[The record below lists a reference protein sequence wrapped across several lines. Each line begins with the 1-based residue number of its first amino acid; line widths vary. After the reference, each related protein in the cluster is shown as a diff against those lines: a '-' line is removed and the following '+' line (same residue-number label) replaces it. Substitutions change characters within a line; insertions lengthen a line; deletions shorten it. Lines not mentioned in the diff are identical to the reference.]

1 MRIVFVAGRYWP
13 ATGGVENLIHHVA
26 RELALRHDV
35 TVIAHR
41 IDNEPDRRLSES
53 LYHPPPFAEF
63 RDGHA
68 RIVPVELGRTH
79 RLALTP
85 LAAQVTPGL
94 ARYAYGRLRI
104 PMLALYA
111 RVVAR
116 LHAPY
121 VRGADLVHAWATS
134 FAGAAAVR
142 AARSA
147 RRPVVM
153 TPFVHRGQWGD
164 DLGSRRLLRRADRII
179 GLLDAERDTFRAM
192 GIPEARLATC
202 GVCAPEVHTGGGD
215 ELRARYGIRG
225 PLVLFLG
232 VRRPYKGHDLLLAAA
247 GPVAQEV
254 PDVTFAFVGPGP
266 PLAPDGVAARVIDIG
281 PVDSEAR
288 GSWLEAADILCLP
301 SAHEIFPLSVL
312 EAWSTR
318 TPAVVSD
325 LPSLVE
331 LMQRT
336 GGGVTVRRDPAAI
349 AAVLVELLK
358 RPDERQRLA
367 AAGYAFWRRDH
378 TPAAIAARHEELYE
392 DVLSEACA

>member
-13 ATGGVENLIHHVA
+13 ATGGAENLIHHVA
-26 RELALRHDV
+26 RELARRHDV

-41 IDNEPDRRLSES
+41 IDDEPDRRLSES
-53 LYHPPPFAEF
+53 LHHPPPFTEF

-68 RIVPVELGRTH
+68 RVVPVALGRAH

-111 RVVAR
+111 RVVSR

-121 VRGADLVHAWATS
+121 VGSADLVHAWTTS
-134 FAGAAAVR
+134 FAGAAAMR

-147 RRPVVM
+147 GRPVVM

-179 GLLDAERDTFRAM
+179 GLLDAERDAFRAM

-202 GVCAPEVHTGGGD
+202 GVCAPQLPTGGGD
-215 ELRARYGIRG
+215 ALRARYGIQG

-247 GPVAQEV
+247 GQVAQEV
-254 PDVTFAFVGPGP
+254 PGVTFAFVGPGP
-266 PLAPDGVAARVIDIG
+266 SLAADGAGARVIDVG
-281 PVDSEAR
+281 PVDSEGR

-318 TPAVVSD
+318 TPVVVSD
-325 LPSLVE
+325 LPPLVE

-336 GGGVTVRRDPAAI
+336 GGGVTVQREPAPI

-358 RPDERQRLA
+358 RPEERRRLA

-378 TPAAIAARHEELYE
+378 TPAVIAARHEGLYE
-392 DVLSEACA
+392 DVLSEGRA